1 LKENKGKVIENP
13 RSREVE
19 AVPHHQESLRTSVTL
34 EERAPV
40 DLIDA
45 MTMTI
50 IKGKGDLAQ
59 EKEETIEMI
68 ITRGSQGGLMRTNI
82 HQE

>member
-1 LKENKGKVIENP
+1 MLTDDPLSK
-13 RSREVE
+13 EVE
-19 AVPHHQESLRTSVTL
+19 AVPHHQESLRASITI

-40 DLIDA
+40 VLIDA

-50 IKGKGDLAQ
+50 IKEKGDLAQ

-68 ITRGSQGGLMRTNI
+68 ITRESQGGLMRINI